1 MGGAWSS
8 TSRSIQAF
16 SAPAFSER
24 RSSSALL
31 DTAFKGFAAL
41 ERDFEASNRRL
52 DVAERTEDF
61 PVLPVGRSS
70 PDEADFNQLE
80 SPALS
85 PQHGSAANKVELKLI
100 WMDGSEI
107 QLKVSLAATC
117 NDVISSLHRR
127 GVISTGC
134 PRLLLG
140 TSLLEGGARLS
151 ETGVSDGSEL
161 QLVLSKPCLNL
172 DASDNNLGDTGLEA
186 LVEGLPGPLQ
196 RVSLLRSGLC
206 GKAGGRAVAKL
217 MKASPGLE
225 FLDLS
230 GNNGFG
236 AVSLGDTGID
246 LKALAAEIHSCYS
259 LVHVTLADCS
269 LEGFLGGQQ
278 LACLLYKTPNLQ
290 FLDVHSNNNL
300 GSTGMLAL
308 SSALSA
314 LRRPLKLTGMTL
326 EDTGLEGEEG
336 GDSAGILLHQMPSLT
351 SLNISNNLL
360 LSAGLQALVKSM
372 PDTTCISRLDACNIG
387 LPYKL
392 GLQEADFFRLLLE
405 KCSDLKFVES
415 EGHTFD
421 GPPQFSEILFQME
434 LIRIPGEFHD
444 QIELLDIS
452 QLVLDHPLVPTDFKR
467 LTGLSLQQ
475 LQRLHSFNLNSLN
488 HSLHSLPGN
497 VGGIEGGIV
506 LVKVLGAMPSIEH
519 LSFNASRLG
528 AAWTL
533 GVGQVLI
540 ESLRQSGIGREGRDG
555 SQLMIPR
562 LQLTSLKSIDLS
574 ECGLHADAGSML
586 AELLQALPGLRSL
599 SLARNYRLENAG
611 VQAFANRFTDEAGGH
626 SLAEIDLSCC
636 SLAGEEGKVAVLAIL
651 EHFPEL
657 HTLTVSSNPGL
668 GPCVAA
674 LLEHVL
680 CNTEI
685 SSLSFGSC
693 GISAVRLN
701 LASRRSPHLTSLDMS
716 GNTIGP
722 LGLQSFT
729 SQLPKMNLQQL
740 NLADCGLESRAGGD
754 AIAALVSQS
763 QSMQ

>member
-1 MGGAWSS
+1 MGGAWS
-8 TSRSIQAF
+8 TGSIQAF

-31 DTAFKGFAAL
+31 DKGFAAL

-61 PVLPVGRSS
+61 PTLPVGRSS
-70 PDEADFNQLE
+70 PDEADFDQLE

-85 PQHGSAANKVELKLI
+85 PQHDSAANKVELKLI
-100 WMDGSEI
+100 WMDGSVI
-107 QLKVSLAATC
+107 QLKVSLTATC

-140 TSLLEGGARLS
+140 TSLLEGGTCLS

-161 QLVLSKPCLNL
+161 QLVLSQPCLNL
-172 DASDNNLGDTGLEA
+172 DVSDNNLGDTGLEA

-290 FLDVHSNNNL
+290 RLDVHSNNNL

-336 GDSAGILLHQMPSLT
+336 GDSAGILLHRIPFLT

-360 LSAGLQALVKSM
+360 LPAGLQALVKTM

-387 LPYKL
+387 LPCKL

-405 KCSDLKFVES
+405 KCPGLKLVES

-421 GPPQFSEILFQME
+421 GPPQFNEILSRME
-434 LIRIPGEFHD
+434 LIRTPGEVHD

-452 QLVLDHPLVPTDFKR
+452 QLVLDHPLVATDFKR

-475 LQRLHSFNLNSLN
+475 LQKLRSFNLNSLN
-488 HSLHSLPGN
+488 HSFHSLPGN
-497 VGGIEGGIV
+497 LGGIEGGIV
-506 LVKVLGAMPSIEH
+506 LVKVLDAMSSIEH

-528 AAWTL
+528 VAWTL

-540 ESLRQSGIGREGRDG
+540 ESLRSESGIGRERPDG
-555 SQLMIPR
+555 SQLTIPR
-562 LQLTSLKSIDLS
+562 IQLTSLKSIDLS

-586 AELLQALPGLRSL
+586 AELLQALPGLRGL

-611 VQAFANRFTDEAGGH
+611 VQAFANRLREEARGH
-626 SLAEIDLSCC
+626 SLVEIDLSCC
-636 SLAGEEGKVAVLAIL
+636 SLSGEEGKVAVLAML
-651 EHFPEL
+651 QHLPEL
-657 HTLTVSSNPGL
+657 DALAVSSNPGL
-668 GPCVAA
+668 GPHVAPI
-674 LLEHVL
+674 LEHVL
-680 CNTEI
+680 CNTQI

-693 GISAVRLN
+693 GISANVRLN
-701 LASRRSPHLTSLDMS
+701 LALLRSPHLTSLDMS
-716 GNTIGP
+716 GNTEIGP
-722 LGLQSFT
+722 LGLQGFT
-729 SQLPKMNLQQL
+729 SQLPKMNLQRL

-754 AIAALVSQS
+754 SIAALVSRS
-763 QSMQ
+763 QSLQ